1 MRTLFNWSQIKPGT
15 DLYQLH
21 RQGFP
26 LVLRSNNDLM
36 RSILVPVDFSA
47 TSRNALTYAAHLSGH
62 MNAELILFHAYM
74 LPTPVS
80 EAPYVMVTAEEMEKE
95 RASALQTEMDYA
107 ATLTGKQASGYL
119 RLGIASDE
127 IRELIREKNV
137 DLIIM
142 GMKGSGGLEKLM
154 GSTTTNVIRKI
165 KTPVLVVPENARYQ
179 PIQKV
184 LYPSDFSYKT
194 THHLYDRLLEIID
207 AYRARLSILHIS
219 FNHSGETPEKL
230 MQKKEMGQVFRSVN
244 YDFLDKESHSVTQ
257 GINEY
262 LADNPIDL
270 IAMVAH
276 QHSFLERLF
285 SKSHTNAI
293 VYESNLPLLVLQ
305 DKE

>member
-1 MRTLFNWSQIKPGT
+1 
-15 DLYQLH
+15 
-21 RQGFP
+21 
-26 LVLRSNNDLM
+26 M

-47 TSRNALTYAAHLSGH
+47 SSRNALTYAAQLSRH

-80 EAPYVMVTAEEMEKE
+80 EAPYVMVTAEEMEKD
-95 RASALQTEMDYA
+95 RASALQKEMEFA
-107 ATLTGKQASGYL
+107 GTLTGKQAAGFL

-127 IRELIREKNV
+127 IRELISEKNV

-165 KTPVLVVPENARYQ
+165 KTPVLVVPEQAHYQ

-194 THHLYDRLLEIID
+194 NHHLYDRLLEILD
-207 AYRARLSILHIS
+207 AYHARLSILHITL
-219 FNHSGETPEKL
+219 NHAGETSDKL
-230 MQKKEMGQVFRSVN
+230 MQKKEMEQVFRTVTH
-244 YDFLDKESHSVTQ
+244 DFQEKESSSVTH

-262 LADNPIDL
+262 LATHPADL
-270 IAMVAH
+270 VALVAH

-293 VYESNLPLLVLQ
+293 VYESPLPLLVLQ
-305 DKE
+305 DKK

>member
-1 MRTLFNWSQIKPGT
+1 
-15 DLYQLH
+15 
-21 RQGFP
+21 
-26 LVLRSNNDLM
+26 M

-47 TSRNALTYAAHLSGH
+47 ASRNALTYAAQLSRH

-80 EAPYVMVTAEEMEKE
+80 EAPYVMVSAEEIEKE
-95 RASALQTEMDYA
+95 RASALQKEMEYA
-107 ATLTGKQASGYL
+107 GTLTGQQAAGFL
-119 RLGIASDE
+119 RLGIPSDE
-127 IRELIREKNV
+127 IRELISEKKV
-137 DLIIM
+137 DLLIM

-165 KTPVLVVPENARYQ
+165 KLPVLVVPENARYQ
-179 PIQKV
+179 PIQKI

-194 THHLYDRLLEIID
+194 NHHLYDRLLEIID
-207 AYRARLSILHIS
+207 AYHAHLNILHIT
-219 FNHSGETPEKL
+219 FHHTGEATEKL
-230 MQKKEMGQVFRSVN
+230 MQKKEMGQVFRTVN
-244 YDFLDKESHSVTQ
+244 HDFEEKESNSVIH
-257 GINEY
+257 GINDY
-262 LADNPIDL
+262 LAANPVDL
-270 IAMVAH
+270 VAMVAH